1 MLGANKNQTIH
12 ELLTNM
18 NHLDNHKPYG
28 GLSMIFTGDLKQL
41 GNLYNGSNDLTFF
54 FHRACKRSLYF

>member
-41 GNLYNGSNDLTFF
+41 GNLYNGRNDLTFF
-54 FHRACKRSLYF
+54 S